1 MANEKTQSETGK
13 EGKKTT
19 TIIVNGQ
26 PKEVADKELT
36 FAQIVALAFGKS
48 TGDGNTIFTVTYRRG
63 EGKKPEGTLVAG
75 ETIKIKEGE
84 IFNVTETSK
93 S

>member
-1 MANEKTQSETGK
+1 MANEQAQDAGSK
-13 EGKKTT
+13 EEKKTIK
-19 TIIVNGQ
+19 IIVNGQ
-26 PKEVADKELT
+26 AKEVTDKELS
-36 FAQIVALAFGKS
+36 FAQIVMLAFGKS
-48 TGDGNTIFTVTYRRG
+48 AGDGNTIFTVTYRRG

>member
-1 MANEKTQSETGK
+1 MANEQTQEAGSK
-13 EGKKTT
+13 EEKKTI

-26 PKEVADKELT
+26 PKTVTEKELS

-48 TGDGNTIFTVTYRRG
+48 AGDGNTIFTVTYRKG
-63 EGKKPEGTLVAG
+63 EGKKQEGSLVAG

>member
-1 MANEKTQSETGK
+1 MANEQTQEAGNK
-13 EGKKTT
+13 EEKKTI

-26 PKEVADKELT
+26 AKEVADKELSFT
-36 FAQIVALAFGKS
+36 QVVVLAFGKAA
-48 TGDGNTIFTVTYRRG
+48 GDGNTIFTVTYRKG
-63 EGKKPEGTLVAG
+63 EGKKPDGSLVAG

-84 IFNVTETSK
+84 VFNVTETSK